1 MRDRLRLMAGRI
13 ARSTPEPLKDA
24 LPDPVRQVVRDA
36 YSWAG
41 TDRQWLREV
50 MNRHMADVFTSLG
63 PERLDT
69 VEVSG
74 GAWDHLPWRSYTR
87 LDYPEFDLCQP
98 SDQQNDR
105 YDLVICEQVLEHVAD
120 PLAAVGTLR
129 RMCADD
135 GHVYVSTPFLLP
147 LHDHPDDYW
156 RFTPSGL
163 QQLLESQ
170 GLSPCWVRS
179 WGNRRV
185 VAANFDR
192 WVAYRPWKT
201 LRNEAHL
208 PIVVWALAVP
218 AR

>member
-1 MRDRLRLMAGRI
+1 MRDRLRLIAGRI
-13 ARSTPEPLKDA
+13 ARSTPETLKDA

-41 TDRQWLREV
+41 TDRQWL
-50 MNRHMADVFTSLG
+50 H
-63 PERLDT
+63 
-69 VEVSG
+69 
-74 GAWDHLPWRSYTR
+74 HLPWRSYTR
-87 LDYPEFDLCQP
+87 MDYPEFDLCQP
-98 SDQQNDR
+98 LDEQNDR

-163 QQLLESQ
+163 QRLLESQ